1 MSLIQRLR
9 QHLTIT
15 SAVSLLLAV
24 AIVVDAVSMCH
35 GSFGRSA
42 QESAQVLPVPP
53 RRSSRSD
60 LTAVV
65 NAHLFGKSAVTESPG
80 PEAERE
86 QALKLTGTIVWE
98 DDASRSLAMIGPSEH
113 QTRVLKIGMGVGS
126 DVQLSQVF
134 HDHVSLMR
142 DGAALMVALPRSTSF
157 KGFNPSE
164 GLLAVEIPESAT
176 LNENLDEPPDVSRQ
190 MVPASLIVSHDL
202 QGRVARMQ
210 NESSETLTF
219 RITSKHSKTGSN
231 SMVEVTI
238 PPKRW
243 SRLTDVGLVIGSGD
257 EVTIESPPYQ
267 ARSISLQ

>member
-1 MSLIQRLR
+1 MSWVPQLR

-24 AIVVDAVSMCH
+24 AIVVDAVSMYH
-35 GSFGRSA
+35 GSFSRSV
-42 QESAQVLPVPP
+42 QEPTRVLPTLA
-53 RRSSRSD
+53 RRPSRSD
-60 LTAVV
+60 LAVVV
-65 NAHLFGKSAVTESPG
+65 NAHLFGKSAVTELPG
-80 PEAERE
+80 SEAEKE

-98 DDASRSLAMIGPSEH
+98 DDASRSLAMVGPSEH
-113 QTRVLKIGMGVGS
+113 QTQVLKIGMGLGS
-126 DVQLSQVF
+126 DVRLSQVF

-142 DGAALMVALPRSTSF
+142 DGTALVVTLPRNTSL
-157 KGFNPSE
+157 KGSKPLVD
-164 GLLAVEIPESAT
+164 LLAAETPDSAS
-176 LNENLDEPPDVSRQ
+176 LNENPDEPPDTSRQ
-190 MVPASLIVSHDL
+190 MVPASLIVSRDL

-219 RITSKHSKTGSN
+219 RITSKDSKTGSN

-243 SRLTDVGLVIGSGD
+243 SRLTDAGLVIGSGD
-257 EVTIESPPYQ
+257 EVTIESPPYR